1 MFQPVEKIDAADV
14 DPMFCCFAFPMRMA
28 IFMIIIFEI
37 GTIIYSIVDIA
48 LKSGIPANMEE
59 KLGKRYRSDAEWL
72 YVLRVLFCVAMY
84 ILFIAVAIL
93 YFGKYLATQGDG
105 LRDGPLDRKPLV
117 RAMDFILFKT
127 VAEPIVLMI
136 SNAIIAD
143 YMEQEVFYSDI

>member
-1 MFQPVEKIDAADV
+1 
-14 DPMFCCFAFPMRMA
+14 MA

-37 GTIIYSIVDIA
+37 GTIIHSIVVEVA
-48 LKSGIPANMEE
+48 LKSGIPDDMEE

-72 YVLRVLFCVAMY
+72 YTLRVLFCVAMY
-84 ILFIAVAIL
+84 VLFIAVAIL

-127 VAEPIVLMI
+127 VAEPVVLMI

-143 YMEQEVFYSDI
+143 YME